1 MLINTTDRA
10 ELLALSHSESM
21 RKDEAKVAANRHN
34 PFLVGGE
41 VSTDRVLEFLTQYN
55 EFLGHP
61 IKPLRPFIELN
72 MKL

>member
-1 MLINTTDRA
+1 
-10 ELLALSHSESM
+10 M

-61 IKPLRPFIELN
+61 VKPLRPFIELN